1 MPKPP
6 QLLKVAV
13 TGAGLKNS
21 PDGREGWAARAHLPA
36 LKKLPDIYD
45 LVAVCTTQME
55 TAQNAARH
63 FDVPH
68 AFDNVD
74 HMLAA
79 LPEIDVVCVSVRPV
93 HHYQVVSA
101 ALRAGKHVYC
111 EQPLGISTSEAR
123 AMTVLAKQAGV
134 RTVIGHQSH
143 YEPATLHMAELVR
156 EGYIGR
162 PLSFNH
168 TYFVGNYIVP
178 RPSHRQWLF
187 DADMG
192 GHPGYRSGHSL
203 DRLHSVLGRD
213 VTSICADMAVQ
224 VPERIAVDTG
234 GVIRSNQ
241 VDSMNYLLRMDAKTG
256 GCIMGTMQTSFAA
269 WYGTGNRFEIYG
281 TEGMLMLATGATPA
295 WDKQTGEGDPSRG
308 ELKLYGAHANI
319 RQYIANP
326 TPPERLQNQ
335 YREIEIPQRHFYVQG
350 MERGRGAY
358 LVAQTWHAF
367 AQAINNGHECA
378 PRFRDKLK
386 IHRVWDAA
394 EASVDKRAWVN
405 VDYSGIS

>member
-1 MPKPP
+1 MAKRI
-6 QLLKVAV
+6 KVAV

-36 LKKLPDIYD
+36 LKKLSKLYD
-45 LVAVCTTQME
+45 LVAVCTTQMD
-55 TAQNAARH
+55 TARNAARH

-74 HMLAA
+74 EMLKT

-93 HHYQVVSA
+93 HHYKVAST

-111 EQPLGISTSEAR
+111 EQPLGVSTAEAR
-123 AMTVLAKQAGV
+123 ALHVLAMEAGV
-134 RTVIGHQSH
+134 RTVVGHQSH

-187 DADMG
+187 EAAMG

-203 DRLHSVLGRD
+203 DRLHSVLGQD
-213 VTSICADMAVQ
+213 ISEICADMAVQ

-234 GVIRSNQ
+234 SVIRSDQ
-241 VDSMNYLLRMDAKTG
+241 VDNMNYLLRVGDS
-256 GCIMGTMQTSFAA
+256 IMGTMITSFTA
-269 WYGTGNRFEIYG
+269 WYGSGNHFEIYG
-281 TEGMLMLATGATPA
+281 TEGMLMLATGDTPA
-295 WDKQTGEGDPSRG
+295 WDKKTGAGDPARG
-308 ELKLYGAHANI
+308 ELKLYGAHADI
-319 RQYIANP
+319 HHYVTDP

-335 YREIEIPQRHFYVQG
+335 YREITIPKKHFYVEST
-350 MERGRGAY
+350 ERGRGAF

-367 AQAINNGHECA
+367 AQAINQGRECA
-378 PRFRDKLK
+378 PSFRDKLK

-394 EASVDKRAWVN
+394 EASVDKRGWAT

>member
-1 MPKPP
+1 MPKR
-6 QLLKVAV
+6 LKVAV

-36 LKKLPDIYD
+36 LKKLSDVYD

-74 HMLAA
+74 HMLEA
-79 LPEIDVVCVSVRPV
+79 LPEIDVVCVSVRPI
-93 HHYQVVSA
+93 HHYKVVSA

-123 AMTVLAKQAGV
+123 AMTALAKEHGA

-156 EGYIGR
+156 GGFIGR

-168 TYFVGNYIVP
+168 TYFVSNYIVP

-187 DADMG
+187 EADMG

-203 DRLHSVLGRD
+203 DRLHSVLGQD

-241 VDSMNYLLRMDAKTG
+241 VESMNYLIRVG
-256 GCIMGTMQTSFAA
+256 GSIMGTMQTSFAA
-269 WYGTGNRFEIYG
+269 WYGTGNHFEMYG
-281 TEGMLMLATGATPA
+281 TEGMLMLATGATPD
-295 WDKQTGEGDPSRG
+295 WEKTSGEGDPSRG

-319 RQYIANP
+319 RQYAANP

-335 YREIEIPQRHFYVQG
+335 YREIEIPKKHYYVEG
-350 MERGRGAY
+350 MQRGRAAY

-367 AQAINNGHECA
+367 AQAILGGSECA
-378 PRFRDKLK
+378 PSFRDKLK

-394 EASVDKRAWVN
+394 ELSVARRAWID

>member
-1 MPKPP
+1 MPKR
-6 QLLKVAV
+6 LKVAV

-36 LKKLPDIYD
+36 LKKLSDIYD

-74 HMLAA
+74 HMLEK

-93 HHYQVVSA
+93 HHYKVVSA

-111 EQPLGISTSEAR
+111 EQPLGVSTSEAR
-123 AMTVLAKQAGV
+123 AMYVLAKQAGV

-203 DRLHSVLGRD
+203 DRLHSRAGPRRD
-213 VTSICADMAVQ
+213 VPLCRHGSAGARAHRGGYRRRDSQQSGGQHELSDADGRKSGQHHHGHHADMLHCVVRHRQ
-224 VPERIAVDTG
+224 PFR
-234 GVIRSNQ
+234 N
-241 VDSMNYLLRMDAKTG
+241 LRHRRHADARHRRNT
-256 GCIMGTMQTSFAA
+256 
-269 WYGTGNRFEIYG
+269 
-281 TEGMLMLATGATPA
+281 
-295 WDKQTGEGDPSRG
+295 
-308 ELKLYGAHANI
+308 
-319 RQYIANP
+319 
-326 TPPERLQNQ
+326 RL
-335 YREIEIPQRHFYVQG
+335 G
-350 MERGRGAY
+350 
-358 LVAQTWHAF
+358 
-367 AQAINNGHECA
+367 
-378 PRFRDKLK
+378 
-386 IHRVWDAA
+386 
-394 EASVDKRAWVN
+394 
-405 VDYSGIS
+405 

>member
-1 MPKPP
+1 MPKR
-6 QLLKVAV
+6 LKVAV

-36 LKKLPDIYD
+36 LKKLADVYD

-74 HMLAA
+74 HMLET
-79 LPEIDVVCVSVRPV
+79 LPEIDVVCVSVRPI
-93 HHYQVVSA
+93 HHYKVVSA

-111 EQPLGISTSEAR
+111 EQPLGISTAEAR
-123 AMTVLAKQAGV
+123 AMYALAKEHGV

-156 EGYIGR
+156 EGYIGQ

-168 TYFVGNYIVP
+168 TYFVSNYIVP

-187 DADMG
+187 EAGMG

-203 DRLHSVLGRD
+203 DRLHSVLGQD

-241 VDSMNYLLRMDAKTG
+241 VDSMNYLMRVGDT
-256 GCIMGTMQTSFAA
+256 IMGTMQTSFAA
-269 WYGTGNRFEIYG
+269 WYGSGNHFEIYG
-281 TEGMLMLATGATPA
+281 TEGMLMLATGETPN
-295 WDKQTGEGDPSRG
+295 WDKQSGEGDPSRG

-319 RQYIANP
+319 RQYVADP
-326 TPPERLQNQ
+326 TPPERLQNR
-335 YREIEIPQRHFYVQG
+335 YREIAIPKKHYYVEG
-350 MERGRGAY
+350 MQRGRGAY

-367 AQAINNGHECA
+367 AQAIQGGYECA
-378 PRFRDKLK
+378 PSFRDKLK

-394 EASVDKRAWVN
+394 ETSAGKRAWVD